1 MHLFSALALAG
12 CASATESTNATSV
25 CRQTY
30 ERGNYGCIVIATVTR
45 TLAF

>member
-1 MHLFSALALAG
+1 MHLFSALAFAG
-12 CASATESTNATSV
+12 CASDTDSTNATSV

-30 ERGNYGCIVIATVTR
+30 ELGNYGCIVIATVTR